1 MKLKY
6 KKMIIMVSMCT
17 MGIGLV
23 TFSMVGQS
31 KKEAAEDTAK
41 IESEVSGIAS
51 FDVADNKESLN
62 EKDQDVLSTFKSFD
76 EPNEADAEVSSLAVV
91 EEDKLEKNANK
102 EINKLIKNYLEA
114 KLQKDDKAF
123 DGIVNDPSLLD
134 IEDMAR
140 KTNYI
145 ESYDNIDVYTKK
157 GPEEGSYIVY
167 AYHEV
172 KFTSIETLAP
182 AMNEFFL
189 KTDDNGKVYIYLG
202 DINDETREF
211 LDTVRNSEEVMELIY
226 SVNDDLQKA
235 VDADEALREFYIKLD
250 ESAKKVV
257 QND

>member
-23 TFSMVGQS
+23 TFSMAGQS
-31 KKEAAEDTAK
+31 KKEAAETA
-41 IESEVSGIAS
+41 EIAS
-51 FDVADNKESLN
+51 MDVVDNAEVESV
-62 EKDQDVLSTFKSFD
+62 EKDKDVLSTFKTF
-76 EPNEADAEVSSLAVV
+76 EPSAEDAEVNALAAV
-91 EEDKLEKNANK
+91 EEDKLEKNAN
-102 EINKLIKNYLEA
+102 EELNKLIKKYLKA
-114 KLQKDDKAF
+114 KLEKEDKAF

-134 IEDMAR
+134 MDDMTR

-172 KFTSIETLAP
+172 KFTSIDTLAP
-182 AMNEFFL
+182 AMNEFYVR
-189 KTDDNGKVYIYLG
+189 TNENGEAYIYLG
-202 DINDETREF
+202 EIDDETKEF
-211 LDTVRNSEEVMELIY
+211 LDNVRNSEEVMELIY

-235 VDADEALREFYIKLD
+235 VDSDEALREFYIKLD

>member
-23 TFSMVGQS
+23 TFSMAGQS
-31 KKEAAEDTAK
+31 KKEAAETA
-41 IESEVSGIAS
+41 EIAS
-51 FDVADNKESLN
+51 MDVVDNAEVESV
-62 EKDQDVLSTFKSFD
+62 EKDKDVLSTFKTF
-76 EPNEADAEVSSLAVV
+76 EPSAEDAEVNALAAV
-91 EEDKLEKNANK
+91 EEDKLEKNAN
-102 EINKLIKNYLEA
+102 EELNKLIKKYLKA
-114 KLQKDDKAF
+114 KLEKEDKAF

-134 IEDMAR
+134 MDDMSR

-172 KFTSIETLAP
+172 KFTSIDTLAP
-182 AMNEFFL
+182 AMNEFYVR
-189 KTDDNGKVYIYLG
+189 TNENGEAYIYLG
-202 DINDETREF
+202 EIDDETKEF
-211 LDTVRNSEEVMELIY
+211 LDNVRNSEEVMELIY

-235 VDADEALREFYIKLD
+235 VDSDEALREFYIKLD

>member
-1 MKLKY
+1 
-6 KKMIIMVSMCT
+6 

-23 TFSMVGQS
+23 TFSMAGQS
-31 KKEAAEDTAK
+31 KKEAADTT
-41 IESEVSGIAS
+41 EIAS
-51 FDVADNKESLN
+51 VAAVDNAEVESI
-62 EKDQDVLSTFKSFD
+62 EKDKDVLSTFKTF
-76 EPNEADAEVSSLAVV
+76 EPTAEDSEVGALAAV
-91 EEDKLEKNANK
+91 EEDKLEKNANE
-102 EINKLIKNYLEA
+102 EINKLIKNYLKA
-114 KLQKDDKAF
+114 KLDKEDKAF

-134 IEDMAR
+134 MEDMTR

-157 GPEEGSYIVY
+157 GPEDGSYIVY

-182 AMNEFFL
+182 AMNEFYV
-189 KTDDNGKVYIYLG
+189 KTDENGDAFIYLG
-202 DINDETREF
+202 EIDDETKTY
-211 LDTVRNSEEVMELIY
+211 LDNVRNSEEVMELIY

-235 VDADEALREFYIKLD
+235 VDSDEALREFYIKLD

>member
-23 TFSMVGQS
+23 TFSMAGQS
-31 KKEAAEDTAK
+31 KKEAADTT
-41 IESEVSGIAS
+41 EIAS
-51 FDVADNKESLN
+51 VAAVDNAEVESI
-62 EKDQDVLSTFKSFD
+62 EKDKDVLSTFKTF
-76 EPNEADAEVSSLAVV
+76 EPTAEDSEVGALAAV
-91 EEDKLEKNANK
+91 EEDKLEKNANE
-102 EINKLIKNYLEA
+102 EINKLIKNYLKA
-114 KLQKDDKAF
+114 KLDKEDKAF

-134 IEDMAR
+134 MEDMTR

-157 GPEEGSYIVY
+157 GPEDGSYIVY

-182 AMNEFFL
+182 AMNEFYV
-189 KTDDNGKVYIYLG
+189 KTDENGDAFIYLG
-202 DINDETREF
+202 EIDDETKTY
-211 LDTVRNSEEVMELIY
+211 LDNVRNSEEVMELIY

-235 VDADEALREFYIKLD
+235 VDSDEALREFYIKLD